1 MRNLFTNPSAPTVDC
16 GVAQVDAVTDLC
28 HLVACLGRTF
38 DWYAHLIQPG
48 LSAKPA
54 RIGSQRTTQSFGGV
68 DSFSLVT
75 AVGLNKRT
83 SCCFE
88 ERKYFSSAS
97 LIKISD
103 NVHAVS

>member
-1 MRNLFTNPSAPTVDC
+1 MRNLLQPSAPTVDS

-28 HLVACLGRTF
+28 QLVTGLGGAL
-38 DWYAHLIQPG
+38 DGYALLIQPG
-48 LSAKPA
+48 FATEA
-54 RIGSQRTTQSFGGV
+54 TRIGSRRAAQSFGGA
-68 DSFSLVT
+68 DSFSLMP

-83 SCCFE
+83 SCCFG
-88 ERKYFSSAS
+88 ERKYFSSTS